1 MHFAALSGNAELCH
15 LLMSYGARLTATNSV
30 GRTPAQMA
38 AFVGNHNCVATINNF
53 IPKADIDY
61 YVKPQGLQTE
71 SMLPPH
77 LADSFHKFIMQI
89 NVHPVRVAMNLQRY
103 PGLLENA
110 AKVKSI
116 YSDTTRPII
125 FLYKLSSFRFT
136 GTKGFR
142 VYAS

>member
-30 GRTPAQMA
+30 GRTTAQMA

-77 LADSFHKFIMQI
+77 LADSFHKFIIQI

-110 AKVKSI
+110 TKVNT
-116 YSDTTRPII
+116 Y
-125 FLYKLSSFRFT
+125 FLDK
-136 GTKGFR
+136 
-142 VYAS
+142 